1 MSGSLTNIYN
11 NVSYALL
18 VNTEAMTKLQEQA
31 ATGSRIN
38 RVSDDSTS
46 AYKVLKLD
54 TKTNSRT

>member
-18 VNTEAMTKLQEQA
+18 INTESMAKLQEQA

-38 RVSDDSTS
+38 RVSDDSST
-46 AYKVLKLD
+46 
-54 TKTNSRT
+54 